1 MRASMLYPTLK
12 QCCYN
17 SGQRRC
23 KRGFAGNTMTQ
34 HAPDGSLL
42 FLHANLSPKWTLQV
56 PGDFSAYMHRRAHT
70 SKAKAASLQ
79 CSTCMRGSQ
88 SRCS

>member
-1 MRASMLYPTLK
+1 MK
-12 QCCYN
+12 QCWCS

-23 KRGFAGNTMTQ
+23 QRGFAGNTMTQ

-56 PGDFSAYMHRRAHT
+56 PGEFSAYMRRRACT
-70 SKAKAASLQ
+70 SKAEGPPLQ
-79 CSTCMRGSQ
+79 WSFEMHRSQ
-88 SRCS
+88 AHMALS